1 MLSGVCYKMTQGFE
15 GRGDWVEKG
24 RCSPPGHSQV
34 AVEVSAVHMEAHSS
48 PFVFVPVGDFP

>member
-1 MLSGVCYKMTQGFE
+1 MTQGFE
-15 GRGDWVEKG
+15 GREDWVEKG